1 MGVKVK
7 SAKKKKPLRKKKLR
21 ISSRPMSTQDIITRA
36 QRYGPACVDA
46 LADEVANNTGA
57 PRVSAANSLLERGY
71 GKVGQPLEITGPSC
85 GPVNIAMGLS
95 PELAEVLKLIDGA
108 QE

>member
-1 MGVKVK
+1 MDGKVTR
-7 SAKKKKPLRKKKLR
+7 KKKPLRKKKLR

-71 GKVGQPLEITGPSC
+71 GKVGQPLEITGPAS
-85 GPVNIAMGLS
+85 GPVSIELGVSPVIAAALKALRGV
-95 PELAEVLKLIDGA
+95 AE
-108 QE
+108 E